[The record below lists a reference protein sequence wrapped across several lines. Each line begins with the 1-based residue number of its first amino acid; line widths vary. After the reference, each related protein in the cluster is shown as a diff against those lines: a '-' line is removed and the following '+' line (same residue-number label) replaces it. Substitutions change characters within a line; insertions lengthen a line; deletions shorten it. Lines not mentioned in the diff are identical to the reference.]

1 MSNFSSRVA
10 IVEINAPLRTDESF
24 QNCIREYHHNGNS
37 IFELLD
43 FSVDPLNLVVVV
55 LHVAIIIHSL
65 IDSCVNQNEYARN
78 LMHLFVS
85 KWKILMVHTSN
96 VN

>member
-43 FSVDPLNLVVVV
+43 FSVDPLNLVVVD
-55 LHVAIIIHSL
+55 LGGFRQLLLTWIPSL
-65 IDSCVNQNEYARN
+65 I
-78 LMHLFVS
+78 
-85 KWKILMVHTSN
+85 KIWKNCQPRLKRFNRLYYKGICQVE
-96 VN
+96 